1 MKNLFRLTTFV
12 LLVGGWALAAASVQ
26 VVRTTARQVPYVLTK
41 EHLTYHD
48 TYLDTRTWTIADDK
62 AHPDLVEH
70 VIRLNRPEIL
80 ASTVEFPTKDV
91 KAQLIAAVEAP
102 SSVVA
107 TVTSVHSVIDPVQA
121 GRNAALAPL
130 KP

>member
-26 VVRTTARQVPYVLTK
+26 VVRSTTRSMPYVMTK

-48 TYLDTRTWTIADDK
+48 TYLDTRTWTIANDK
-62 AHPDLVEH
+62 EHPDMVQH
-70 VIRLNRPEIL
+70 VIRLDKPEIL
-80 ASTVEFPTKDV
+80 ASTVAFPTKDV
-91 KAQLIAAVEAP
+91 RAQLIAAVEAP
-102 SSVVA
+102 AGVIA
-107 TVTSVHSVIDPVQA
+107 TATSVGSMIDPVKA
-121 GRNAALAPL
+121 GHDAALAPL